1 MLNVHTGGEK
11 SWKSN
16 FQGDWSVYLNCD
28 VNKYKTIPWEWNIIL
43 HPLLPPPPK
52 RTGESRHID
61 PFAKFVLSSYTGM
74 HRINIHIHEVSKKLK
89 KEFKNKRYFSAHK
102 KRHLMKMIV
111 VTAVHSHL
119 IWEILNL
126 TFDNLWYWS
135 ICLLV
140 STNENR

>member
-1 MLNVHTGGEK
+1 MYILAAKRAESPIYRVIEVWIRTVMWTNTKLLLVNLTLDSTPSPFKHTGE
-11 SWKSN
+11 
-16 FQGDWSVYLNCD
+16 F
-28 VNKYKTIPWEWNIIL
+28 
-43 HPLLPPPPK
+43 
-52 RTGESRHID
+52 RHID